1 MKHLRLSCLLLFCTV
16 MLPSGTSIIY
26 AGNMGDFATDV
37 EIAATALHEW
47 MPSVTYNPAENEF
60 LVLWHTTGV
69 REEGGEN
76 MYSLHGRRV
85 DPDGQFVGSLLA
97 PIKSIGPERRIL
109 PRAAY
114 NTFTGNYMVAFI
126 MGQEITEW
134 DPFITIMNS
143 AGDTVY
149 EPFSIA
155 ENLTKANHPSIAF
168 NSKRRQY
175 LVTYNDSRNGNADVF
190 GVILAEDGSIVKE
203 DFLIDAST
211 GDQINSFACYNPAN
225 DNFLVNWEDF
235 RNVTEW
241 MQSSD
246 IYGALIDADGTVSA
260 GSIPLCDDHGKD
272 NEGDQRHNNIAYN
285 PDKNEFLVSWTDT
298 RPSLVNVGVAGRFVK
313 ADGTMPAPDFT
324 VVDGPGSQIFPHAVY
339 VEKRQ
344 QYFVIWD
351 DSRAEPETNWREV
364 KERDVYARWITS
376 AGTPVG
382 SDIPICTKAGSQR
395 YSDLAYN
402 PLMDRFFI
410 TWRDEVDEE
419 VPVPGGS
426 GHIVESGGNVMGRV
440 YGMPSFI
447 TARVVDKHTRNPVSD
462 ASVAIWGIGLK
473 SSLKTNAGG
482 WFNIADEGQR
492 KGWYI
497 AVVRK
502 SGFRLAVKLMRYTGM
517 PANITIELSP
527 RK

>member
-1 MKHLRLSCLLLFCTV
+1 

-47 MPSVTYNPAENEF
+47 MPSVTHNPVENEF

-134 DPFITIMNS
+134 DPFITIINS

-203 DFLIDAST
+203 DFPIDTST

-246 IYGALIDADGTVSA
+246 IYGAIIDADGTLSA
-260 GSIPLCDDHGKD
+260 DSIPLCDDHGKE

-298 RPSLVNVGVAGRFVK
+298 RPSLFNVGVAGRFVK
-313 ADGTMPAPDFT
+313 ADGTMPGPDFT
-324 VVDGPGSQIFPHAVY
+324 VVDGIGSQIFPHAVY
-339 VEKRQ
+339 VEKRK

-351 DSRAEPETNWREV
+351 DSRAEPNTNWREV

-376 AGTPVG
+376 AGKPIG
-382 SDIPICTKAGSQR
+382 ADISICTKAGSQR
-395 YSDLAYN
+395 YSDVAYN
-402 PLMDRFFI
+402 PLMDRFLI

-419 VPVPGGS
+419 VLVPGGS
-426 GHIVESGGNVMGRV
+426 GHIVESGGNVMGKV
-440 YGMPSFI
+440 YGMPSFLTCRI
-447 TARVVDKHTRNPVSD
+447 LEKGAGIPVDDVKVLIIGPSLPKIRN
-462 ASVAIWGIGLK
+462 
-473 SSLKTNAGG
+473 TNNGG
-482 WFNIADEGQR
+482 WFNIAKGNQR
-492 KGWYI
+492 KGSYSVFAYKAGYRI
-497 AVVRK
+497 GIQSVV
-502 SGFRLAVKLMRYTGM
+502 YTGV
-517 PANITIELSP
+517 PLHSTVELTK
-527 RK
+527 R